1 MHHLLRFSGRRCV
14 PVILQTEA
22 TECGLACLAM
32 AASYHGYRSDLASL
46 RRQHSISMKGA
57 TLNQLIQIAAQLKF
71 SARPLKVEMEQID
84 KLAVPAIL
92 HWDFNHFVVLTR
104 VRNGQIT
111 IHDPAR
117 GARQLSLSEASKHFT
132 GVALEI
138 EPTQE
143 FKPQEQRQQ
152 IRLAQLIGRLSGAK
166 RALAQ
171 ILALAAALE
180 VFAIVSP
187 LFMQLVTDQ
196 AIVSEDRDLLV
207 VLGVGFLA
215 LALVQVSISAVR
227 SWVLMY
233 LGTTL
238 NLQLIGNLFRHL
250 LRLPM
255 QYFEKRHLGDVA
267 SRFESLNVIQRT
279 LTSGFIEAILD
290 GIMAVVTG
298 AMMLIYSW
306 KLASIVFLAGLLY
319 GLLRITL
326 YRPLRQ
332 AQEEQISH
340 AARQQSNFLETVR
353 GIQSVKLFN
362 RQIQRR
368 TVYENLVVD
377 NFNAG
382 IRVQKL
388 GIVFHALNGTLFGVE
403 NIAVVWLGG
412 LLVLDGGFSIGM
424 LFAFIAYKQQFTS
437 RITSFIEKS
446 IEFRMLT
453 LHTERV
459 ADIALTTPEPDVS
472 LVSSSIDTVCPTV
485 EINNLSFRYS
495 DAEPWILRNLS
506 LKIAAG
512 ESVAIVGASGCGKT
526 TLLKIVLGLLNPTEG
541 EVLVGGKNVQ
551 QLGANYRN
559 LIGTVMQEDQLF
571 AGSLR
576 DNICFFDPEPDQLRI
591 ENCALMAC
599 IHHDIVTMP
608 MTYNTL
614 IGDMGTTLSGGQ
626 KQRVLLAR
634 ALYKQPK
641 ILALDE
647 ATSHLD
653 VSRERLVNDAIRQLH
668 ITRLIIAHR
677 AETIASADRVVIIGQ
692 VVSTMEDARTTS
704 ARQDVTSDIESVA

>member
-306 KLASIVFLAGLLY
+306 KLALIVFLAGLLY
-319 GLLRITL
+319 GLLRVTL

>member
-1 MHHLLRFSGRRCV
+1 MSQLLRFSSRRRV
-14 PVILQTEA
+14 PVMLQTEA
-22 TECGLACLAM
+22 AECGLTCLAM
-32 AASYHGYRSDLASL
+32 VADFHGYRSDLASL

-57 TLNQLIQIAAQLKF
+57 TLNQLLQIAAQLKF
-71 SARPLKVEMEQID
+71 SARPLKVELEQVD
-84 KLAVPAIL
+84 KLSTPAIL
-92 HWDFNHFVVLTR
+92 HWDFNHFVVLTD
-104 VRNGQIT
+104 VRNGHIT

-132 GVALEI
+132 GVALEL

-152 IRLAQLIGRLSGAK
+152 IRLTQLIGKLSGAK

-171 ILALAAALE
+171 VFALATALE
-180 VFAIVSP
+180 IFAIVSP
-187 LFMQLVTDQ
+187 FFMQLVTDQ

-207 VLGVGFLA
+207 VLGVGFLG
-215 LALVQVSISAVR
+215 LALVQVSITAVR
-227 SWVLMY
+227 AWVLMY

-279 LTSGFIEAILD
+279 LTTGFIEAILD
-290 GIMAVVTG
+290 GIMAIVTG
-298 AMMLIYSW
+298 LMMLIYSW
-306 KLASIVFLAGLLY
+306 KLALIVFLAGLLY
-319 GLLRITL
+319 GVLRITL

-362 RQIQRR
+362 RQLQRR

-388 GIVFHALNGTLFGVE
+388 GIVFHALNGALFGIE
-403 NIAVVWLGG
+403 NITVVWLGG

-424 LFAFIAYKQQFTS
+424 LFAFIAYKQQFTT
-437 RITSFIEKS
+437 RITSFIEKGV
-446 IEFRMLT
+446 EFKMLG

-459 ADIALTTPEPDVS
+459 ADVALTAPEVDIVLTTHS
-472 LVSSSIDTVCPTV
+472 ADITDATI
-485 EINNLSFRYS
+485 EINNVSFRYS
-495 DAEPWILRNLS
+495 DAEPWILHDVN
-506 LKIAAG
+506 LKIEAG
-512 ESVAIVGASGCGKT
+512 ESVAIIGPSGCGKT
-526 TLLKIVLGLLNPTEG
+526 TLLKIVLGLLIPTRG
-541 EVLVGGKNVQ
+541 EVLVGGKSVQ
-551 QLGANYRN
+551 QLGPSYRN
-559 LIGTVMQEDQLF
+559 IIGTVMQEDQLF
-571 AGSLR
+571 AGSIS
-576 DNICFFDPEPDQLRI
+576 DNICFFDPDPDQERI
-591 ENCALMAC
+591 ETCAQMAC
-599 IHHDIVTMP
+599 VHHDIAAMP
-608 MTYNTL
+608 MAYNTL

-634 ALYKQPK
+634 ALYKQPR

-653 VSRERLVNDAIRQLH
+653 VGRERQVNEAIRQLKL
-668 ITRLIIAHR
+668 TRLIIAHR
-677 AETIASADRVVIIGQ
+677 PETIASADRTIILGQ
-692 VVSTMEDARTTS
+692 TALVNEMAVSA
-704 ARQDVTSDIESVA
+704 AA

>member
-1 MHHLLRFSGRRCV
+1 MKEILRFSGRRSV
-14 PVILQTEA
+14 PVMLQTEA
-22 TECGLACLAM
+22 AECGLACLAM
-32 AASYHGYRSDLASL
+32 AAAYHGYRSDLATL

-57 TLNQLIQIAAQLKF
+57 TLNQLIQIAAQLQF
-71 SARPLKVEMEQID
+71 AARPLKVELEQID
-84 KLAVPAIL
+84 KLALPAIL
-92 HWDFNHFVVLTR
+92 HWDFNHFVVLTQ

-117 GARQLSLSEASKHFT
+117 GARHVSVSEASKHFT
-132 GVALEI
+132 GVALEL

-143 FKPQEQRQQ
+143 FKPKQQRQQ
-152 IRLAQLIGRLSGAK
+152 IQLSQLIGRLTGAK
-166 RALAQ
+166 RSLLQ
-171 ILALAAALE
+171 IFALAAALE
-180 VFAIVSP
+180 IFAIVSP

-215 LALVQVSISAVR
+215 LALVQVSITAVR

-255 QYFEKRHLGDVA
+255 QYFEKQHLGDVV

-279 LTSGFIEAILD
+279 LTTGFVEAILD
-290 GIMAVVTG
+290 GVMAVLTG
-298 AMMLIYSW
+298 VMMLIYSW
-306 KLASIVFLAGLLY
+306 KLALIVCLAGVLY
-319 GLLRITL
+319 GVLRITL

-368 TVYENLVVD
+368 TVYENLLVD

-388 GIVFHALNGTLFGVE
+388 GILFHALNGALFGAE

-424 LFAFIAYKQQFTS
+424 LFAFIAYKQQFS
-437 RITSFIEKS
+437 ARITGFIEKG
-446 IEFRMLT
+446 IEFKMLA

-459 ADIALTTPEPDVS
+459 ADVALTTPEADAPQNAIQPD
-472 LVSSSIDTVCPTV
+472 SITAAI
-485 EINNLSFRYS
+485 EINNVSFRYS
-495 DAEPWILRNLS
+495 DTEPWILHNVN
-506 LKIAAG
+506 LKIEAG
-512 ESVAIVGASGCGKT
+512 ESVAIMGPSGCGKT
-526 TLLKIVLGLLNPTEG
+526 TLLKIVLGLLAPTEG
-541 EVLVGGKNVQ
+541 EILVGGKNVQ
-551 QLGANYRN
+551 QLGPSYRN

-571 AGSLR
+571 AGSLS
-576 DNICFFDPEPDQLRI
+576 DNICFFDPEPDQARV
-591 ENCALMAC
+591 EACAQLACVHQDIMA
-599 IHHDIVTMP
+599 MP
-608 MTYNTL
+608 MAYNTL

-634 ALYKQPK
+634 AVYKQPK

-653 VSRERLVNDAIRQLH
+653 VGRERQVNDAIRQLKL
-668 ITRLIIAHR
+668 TRLIIAHR
-677 AETIASADRVVIIGQ
+677 PETIASADRTVILGQ
-692 VVSTMEDARTTS
+692 GANSIVENSSATS
-704 ARQDVTSDIESVA
+704 RPFNSRATEAVA

>member
-1 MHHLLRFSGRRCV
+1 MNQLLRFSRRRSV
-14 PVILQTEA
+14 PVMLQTEGA
-22 TECGLACLAM
+22 ECALACLAM
-32 AASYHGYRSDLASL
+32 VADFHGYRSDLASL

-57 TLNQLIQIAAQLKF
+57 TLNQLMQIAAQLKF
-71 SARPLKVEMEQID
+71 SARPLKVELEQID
-84 KLAVPAIL
+84 KLSMPAIL
-92 HWDFNHFVVLTR
+92 HWDFNHFVVLTD
-104 VRNGQIT
+104 VRNGRII

-132 GVALEI
+132 GVALEL

-143 FKPQEQRQQ
+143 FKPQQQRQQ
-152 IRLAQLIGRLSGAK
+152 IRLTQLIGKLSGAK

-171 ILALAAALE
+171 VFALAGALE
-180 VFAIVSP
+180 IFAIVSP

-215 LALVQVSISAVR
+215 LALVQVSITAVR
-227 SWVLMY
+227 AWVLMY

-279 LTSGFIEAILD
+279 LTTGFIEAILD
-290 GIMAVVTG
+290 GIMAIVTG
-298 AMMLIYSW
+298 LMMLIYSW
-306 KLASIVFLAGLLY
+306 KLALVVFLAGLLY
-319 GLLRITL
+319 GVLRIML
-326 YRPLRQ
+326 YRPFRQ

-362 RQIQRR
+362 RQLQRR

-388 GIVFHALNGTLFGVE
+388 GIVFHALNGLLFGIE
-403 NIAVVWLGG
+403 NIAVVWFGG

-424 LFAFIAYKQQFTS
+424 LFAFIAYKQQFTA
-437 RITSFIEKS
+437 RITSFIEKG
-446 IEFRMLT
+446 IEFKMLG

-459 ADIALTTPEPDVS
+459 ADVALTEPEADFAATTNS
-472 LVSSSIDTVCPTV
+472 ADITDATI
-485 EINNLSFRYS
+485 EINNVSFRYS
-495 DAEPWILRNLS
+495 DAEPWILHDVN
-506 LKIAAG
+506 LKIEAG
-512 ESVAIVGASGCGKT
+512 ESVAIIGPSGCGKT
-526 TLLKIVLGLLNPTEG
+526 TLLKIVLGLLAPTKG
-541 EVLVGGKNVQ
+541 EVLVGGKNIQ
-551 QLGANYRN
+551 QIGASYRN
-559 LIGTVMQEDQLF
+559 SIGTVMQEDQLF
-571 AGSLR
+571 AGSIS
-576 DNICFFDPEPDQLRI
+576 DNICFFDPEPDLTRI
-591 ENCALMAC
+591 EVCAQMAC
-599 IHHDIVTMP
+599 VHHDVAAMP

-653 VSRERLVNDAIRQLH
+653 VGRERQVNDAVRQLKL
-668 ITRLIIAHR
+668 TRLIIAHR
-677 AETIASADRVVIIGQ
+677 PETIASADRTVILGQ
-692 VVSTMEDARTTS
+692 S
-704 ARQDVTSDIESVA
+704 AFANELEESAAA